1 MSNMTENQRAQ
12 FERATFSGSAE
23 GIRRGS
29 EKGARIYSVIA
40 AIVGLALC
48 YAVVSVIDGWY
59 QWLVLGV
66 IALTTVGTVIAVSP
80 NRRG

>member
-1 MSNMTENQRAQ
+1 MRST
-12 FERATFSGSAE
+12 
-23 GIRRGS
+23 
-29 EKGARIYSVIA
+29 

-48 YAVVSVIDGWY
+48 YAAVSVIDDWY
-59 QWLVLGV
+59 QWLVLAV